1 MTAQK
6 NFQQNKNKI
15 KIKILGDTFTVTGE
29 FDENY
34 IKKLAEYVEKVS
46 REIRSAYPELPY
58 RRLANLTMINL
69 ADEYFKLRSDCIDLS
84 REKERLREANQS
96 LHGELKKLRQENEE
110 LMTLLEEVE

>member
-1 MTAQK
+1 MTAEK

-15 KIKILGDTFTVTGE
+15 KVKILGDTFTVIGE

-46 REIRSAYPELPY
+46 RDIRNTYPELPY

-96 LHGELKKLRQENEE
+96 LHDELKKLRQENKE